1 MQTSAELTYTMSPFQ
16 DSRSDR
22 AGEGEG
28 WQQMGARKDL
38 IRQYRERHP
47 RGGVYKITN
56 TRNGKRLL
64 CHAVDIQA
72 AQNRHDFLVA
82 TDCCIYP
89 KLEDD
94 WKRFGATAFV
104 FEALEV
110 IEMKQGQKADD
121 FEADLTMLEQLWRE
135 RLGASDEY

>member
-1 MQTSAELTYTMSPFQ
+1 M
-16 DSRSDR
+16 D
-22 AGEGEG
+22 
-28 WQQMGARKDL
+28 ARRDL
-38 IRQYRERHP
+38 IRQYRERNP

-56 TRNGKRLL
+56 TRNGKCLL
-64 CHAVDIQA
+64 SHAIDIQA
-72 AQNRHDFLVA
+72 VQNRHDFLVA

-94 WKRFGATAFV
+94 WKRFGAKAFV

-110 IEMKQGQKADD
+110 IEMKQGQSGDE
-121 FEADLTMLEQLWRE
+121 FEGDLTALEQLWRE